1 MVDKIGLLALTFLS
15 TASSRLVGRR
25 SSRQPAAFLAL
36 LQVELLLYRAVH
48 ITPETR
54 LFLKTTTVFH
64 VTKTT

>member
-36 LQVELLLYRAVH
+36 LQVELLYRAVH